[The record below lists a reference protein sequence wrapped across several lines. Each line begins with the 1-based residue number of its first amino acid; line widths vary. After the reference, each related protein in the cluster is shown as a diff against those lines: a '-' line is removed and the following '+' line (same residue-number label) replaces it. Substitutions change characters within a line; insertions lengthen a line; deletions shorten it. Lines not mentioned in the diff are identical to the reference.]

1 MVLERIVLI
10 YTFLDSYV
18 YYKGYSSVTSTHFY
32 VCVYLYPV
40 LLRKGFKVAGFRWL
54 GEAKIEHRKEDVSQT
69 EDKKV
74 FQGLNGYHLNPFCQ

>member
-54 GEAKIEHRKEDVSQT
+54 GEAKIERRK
-69 EDKKV
+69 DKMFHKLKIKKFFRV
-74 FQGLNGYHLNPFCQ
+74 WMATI